1 MKTLVLVFTVL
12 STYAFSQQKRS
23 LYSEINDSLAVKNVN
38 SILINSK
45 KSFSNLK
52 SDLQNVSEI
61 NKNLNQLLVNTIN
74 FNTVI
79 NGQYVDPVSAGTFT
93 KPRIDAVDR
102 AGRMLMSVPVYK
114 SK

>member
-12 STYAFSQQKRS
+12 STFAFSQQKRNS
-23 LYSEINDSLAVKNVN
+23 SSDNDSLAVKNVN
-38 SILINSK
+38 SILTHSK

-52 SDLQNVSEI
+52 SDLQNASEI

-79 NGQYVDPVSAGTFT
+79 NGQYVDPVSAGTYT
-93 KPRIDAVDR
+93 KPRIEAVDR